1 LSAARSEFPRRR
13 SGTALPFLLRQAS
26 RKPVLACADQAVAS
40 ATSFLTLV
48 MVAHATDIAQV
59 GAFALG
65 ISVLG
70 VALAVQ
76 HSLISLPY
84 AIQRHRPAEETA
96 EHAFSCLLLSGALA
110 AGCMVL
116 LGATALLL
124 SLTGVGGAVATTL
137 WLLAAAVP
145 FVLVREFARDFDIAR
160 VNFGRALALDTG
172 SGLLQLCLIGAIAAF
187 GSLSPNTAYAAIAI
201 SNGVALVAWMLKARA
216 DFSVR
221 FVRLRDNARQSWH
234 VGKWLFL
241 SRAAL
246 LIQGYS
252 TYWISMLVA
261 GPAVTGIYAACM
273 SVVSFANPVMLGIYN
288 LLVPRSVLTWKEQ
301 GGAALY
307 RQSIRDALLLGGL
320 MAAFFLGVLI
330 GGETILNLLY
340 PDGMVSG
347 HGAIVSIL
355 AFSVLISA
363 VGIPASNALAS
374 MERPRAT
381 AAIAGAAAVLNVVL
395 VFALMT
401 VGGLLGAAVAITIA
415 NLFSSVGRWIAL
427 SVLLPRRGLSPSV
440 GAGYS
445 SAGPRVAASLS

>member
-1 LSAARSEFPRRR
+1 
-13 SGTALPFLLRQAS
+13 
-26 RKPVLACADQAVAS
+26 
-40 ATSFLTLV
+40 
-48 MVAHATDIAQV
+48 MV
-59 GAFALG
+59 
-65 ISVLG
+65 
-70 VALAVQ
+70 
-76 HSLISLPY
+76 
-84 AIQRHRPAEETA
+84 
-96 EHAFSCLLLSGALA
+96 
-110 AGCMVL
+110 
-116 LGATALLL
+116 
-124 SLTGVGGAVATTL
+124 
-137 WLLAAAVP
+137 
-145 FVLVREFARDFDIAR
+145 
-160 VNFGRALALDTG
+160 N
-172 SGLLQLCLIGAIAAF
+172 
-187 GSLSPNTAYAAIAI
+187 
-201 SNGVALVAWMLKARA
+201 ARA

-221 FVRLRDNARQSWH
+221 FARVSDNATQSWE
-234 VGKWLFL
+234 VGKWLLL

-320 MAAFFLGVLI
+320 MGAFFFGVLI
-330 GGETILNLLY
+330 GGETILSLLY

-355 AFSVLISA
+355 AFSVFVSA
-363 VGIPASNALAS
+363 VGIPAANALAS

-395 VFALMT
+395 VYALMMPA
-401 VGGLLGAAVAITIA
+401 GLMGAAVAITIA

-427 SVLLPRRGLSPSV
+427 SVLLPRRGSNGSV
-440 GAGYS
+440 AAGAPNTGAG
-445 SAGPRVAASLS
+445 AAALS